1 MINNPRK
8 FAITWLL
15 EPTKKLEE
23 VQYEYVFR
31 LVDYHSQELI
41 VTARDETTI
50 GRKDLAYPGNDEY
63 YIIKDTYPADF
74 PIVQA
79 KLFKKASGNREY
91 LGIIEYLGF
100 DYVTENSQYVNA
112 NTSEYITTKKYIY
125 YLNSGVSGLVS
136 YSKLTSSGRNSTT
149 QRYHSITG
157 DLTYSSKYTQTV
169 PASIFTANYYRFST
183 DTYFNLSGAQIRVYG
198 MSYSGYEIKNKTIYI
213 YPEQPDNEWTSIF
226 DGVENSTF
234 SFNTYT
240 AGFNNNFYDY
250 QDYLFKPR
258 DSLLSIT
265 PQFLVKCSD
274 GLDFDT
280 YKSIA
285 QETRYFN
292 KNTTITFEHD

>member
-1 MINNPRK
+1 MINGARE
-8 FAITWLL
+8 FALRWLL

-41 VTARDETTI
+41 VTFRDETSI
-50 GRKDLAYPGNDEY
+50 GRKDPNFPGNDDY
-63 YIIKDTYPADF
+63 YIIKGSYSADF
-74 PIVQA
+74 PIIQA
-79 KLFKKASGNREY
+79 KLFKKTLKRREY

-100 DYVTENSQYVNA
+100 DYLTENSRYMNA
-112 NTSEYITTKKYIY
+112 NTSEDISTKKYIY
-125 YLNSGVSGLVS
+125 YLTSNAIGLPC
-136 YSKLTSSGRNSTT
+136 YSTFRGRNSTM

-157 DLTYSSKYTQTV
+157 DLTYSAKLTEAYTEN
-169 PASIFTANYYRFST
+169 IFTSNYYNFSENA
-183 DTYFNLSGAQIRVYG
+183 YFNLSGGQITIYG
-198 MSYSGYEIKNKTIYI
+198 MSYSGYEYEGKIVYI
-213 YPEQPDNEWTSIF
+213 YPEQPEQGWTSTY
-226 DGVENSTF
+226 DAVENASF
-234 SFNTYT
+234 SFYT
-240 AGFNNNFYDY
+240 SYSGFNNNFYNY

-280 YKSIA
+280 YNSIA
-285 QETRYFN
+285 QETQYFN

>member
-31 LVDYHSQELI
+31 LADYHSQEFI
-41 VTARDETTI
+41 ATSRNETTI
-50 GRKDLAYPGNDEY
+50 STGDNNDEY
-63 YIIKDTYPADF
+63 YIIKDIYPADF

-100 DYVTENSQYVNA
+100 DYATENSQYANV
-112 NTSEYITTKKYIY
+112 NTSEYIETKKYIY
-125 YLNSGVSGLVS
+125 YLHSGVSGLLS
-136 YSKLTSSGRNSTT
+136 YSKFIRSGRISTV
-149 QRYHSITG
+149 QRYKHSTG

-198 MSYSGYEIKNKTIYI
+198 MSYSGGEIKGKTIYI
-213 YPEQPDNEWTSIF
+213 YPEQPDYEWTSTF

-250 QDYLFKPR
+250 RDYLFKSR
-258 DSLLSIT
+258 DNLLPSAPSI
-265 PQFLVKCSD
+265 LIKCSD

-280 YKSIA
+280 YKTIA
-285 QETRYFN
+285 QETQYFN

>member
-1 MINNPRK
+1 MINGARE
-8 FAITWLL
+8 FALRWLL

-41 VTARDETTI
+41 VTFRDETTI
-50 GRKDLAYPGNDEY
+50 GRKDPNFPGNDDY
-63 YIIKDTYPADF
+63 YIIKGSYSADF
-74 PIVQA
+74 PIIQA
-79 KLFKKASGNREY
+79 KLFKKTLKRREY

-100 DYVTENSQYVNA
+100 DYLTENSRYMNA
-112 NTSEYITTKKYIY
+112 NTSEDISTKKYIY
-125 YLNSGVSGLVS
+125 YLTSNAIGLPC
-136 YSKLTSSGRNSTT
+136 YSTFRGRNSTM

-157 DLTYSSKYTQTV
+157 DLTYSAKLTEAYTEN
-169 PASIFTANYYRFST
+169 IFTSNYYNFSENA
-183 DTYFNLSGAQIRVYG
+183 YFNLSGGQITIYG
-198 MSYSGYEIKNKTIYI
+198 MSYSGYEYEGKIVYI
-213 YPEQPDNEWTSIF
+213 YPEQPEYRWTSTY
-226 DGVENSTF
+226 DAVENASF
-234 SFNTYT
+234 SFYT
-240 AGFNNNFYDY
+240 SYSGFNNNFYNY

-280 YKSIA
+280 YNSIA
-285 QETRYFN
+285 QETQYFN

>member
-41 VTARDETTI
+41 VTFRDETSI
-50 GRKDLAYPGNDEY
+50 GRKDPNRPGNDSY
-63 YIIKDTYPADF
+63 YIIKGSYSADF
-74 PIVQA
+74 PIIQA
-79 KLFKKASGNREY
+79 KLFKKTLKRREY

-100 DYVTENSQYVNA
+100 DYLTENSRYMNV
-112 NTSEYITTKKYIY
+112 NTSEDIRTTKYIY
-125 YLNSGVSGLVS
+125 YLTSNAIGLPC
-136 YSKLTSSGRNSTT
+136 YSTFRGRNSTR

-157 DLTYSSKYTQTV
+157 DLTYSDKQTEAYTEN
-169 PASIFTANYYRFST
+169 IFTSNYYNFSEN
-183 DTYFNLSGAQIRVYG
+183 TYFNLSDNRIKIYG
-198 MSYSGYEIKNKTIYI
+198 VSYSGYEYEGKIVYI
-213 YPEQPDNEWTSIF
+213 YPEQPEYRWTSSY
-226 DGVENSTF
+226 DAAENASF
-234 SFNTYT
+234 SFYISSSGS
-240 AGFNNNFYDY
+240 GFDNNFYNY

-258 DSLLSIT
+258 DSLLSRA

-285 QETRYFN
+285 QETHYFN

>member
-1 MINNPRK
+1 MINGARE
-8 FAITWLL
+8 FALRWLL

-41 VTARDETTI
+41 VTFRDETSI
-50 GRKDLAYPGNDEY
+50 GRKDPNFPGNDDY
-63 YIIKDTYPADF
+63 YIIKGSYSADF
-74 PIVQA
+74 PIIQA
-79 KLFKKASGNREY
+79 KLFKKTLKRREY

-100 DYVTENSQYVNA
+100 DYLTENSRYMNA
-112 NTSEYITTKKYIY
+112 NTSEDISTKKYIY
-125 YLNSGVSGLVS
+125 YLTSNAIGLPC
-136 YSKLTSSGRNSTT
+136 YSTFRGRNSTM

-157 DLTYSSKYTQTV
+157 DLTYSAKLTEAYTEN
-169 PASIFTANYYRFST
+169 IFTSNYYNFSENA
-183 DTYFNLSGAQIRVYG
+183 YFNLSGGQITIYG
-198 MSYSGYEIKNKTIYI
+198 MSYSGYEYEGKTIYI
-213 YPEQPDNEWTSIF
+213 YPEQPEYRWTSTY
-226 DGVENSTF
+226 DAVENASF
-234 SFNTYT
+234 SFYT
-240 AGFNNNFYDY
+240 SYSGFNNNFYNY

-280 YKSIA
+280 YNSIA
-285 QETRYFN
+285 QETQYFN